1 MAWNPELYDRFKDVR
16 YQPFY
21 DLANLIVRTENMK
34 AIDLGCGTGEQTDIL
49 SQKFED
55 ADFVGVDS
63 SAEMLEKSKR
73 FENDRLHF
81 RQGTIEQEVALPTR
95 YDLVFSNAALQ
106 WVDEHEVL
114 FPQLMALL
122 DTGGQ
127 LAIQMPV
134 QKENILNQ
142 ILAQLVA
149 EEPYASYLDNWSR
162 DSPVLSM
169 DDYAQ
174 LLFDHGLSNI
184 QIFQKVYPIIAENH
198 DALYNF
204 ISGTSLIPYLDRL
217 QGDEKQALVN
227 EFKARIAKRFTKL
240 PAIYA
245 FKRILIYG
253 RKGELVASG

>member
-1 MAWNPELYDRFKDVR
+1 MAWNPELYDSFKDVR

-21 DLANLIVRTENMK
+21 DLANLIVPVDQLK
-34 AIDLGCGTGEQTDIL
+34 AIDLGCGTGEQTAIL
-49 SQKFED
+49 HQKFEH

-63 SAEMLEKSKR
+63 SAEMLEQSKR

-81 RQGTIEQEVALPTR
+81 RLGAIEDEVKSATR

-106 WVDEHEVL
+106 WVDGHEVL

-122 DTGGQ
+122 NAGGQ

-142 ILAQLVA
+142 ILAELVT
-149 EEPYASYLDNWSR
+149 EEPYATFLNHWNR
-162 DSPVLSM
+162 ESPVLSM

-184 QIFQKVYPIIAENH
+184 QIFQKVYPIIAE
-198 DALYNF
+198 DQEALYHF
-204 ISGTSLIPYLDRL
+204 ISGTALIPYVDRL
-217 QGDEKQALVN
+217 QGAERQALIN

-253 RKGELVASG
+253 RKG

>member
-1 MAWNPELYDRFKDVR
+1 MAWNPELYDSFKDVR

-21 DLANLIVRTENMK
+21 DLANLIVPAENMK
-34 AIDLGCGTGEQTDIL
+34 AIDLGCGTGEQTAIL
-49 SQKFED
+49 SQKFKN

-63 SAEMLEKSKR
+63 SAEMLEKSKS
-73 FENDRLHF
+73 FENEHLHF
-81 RQGTIEQEVALPTR
+81 RLGAIEQEIQSAEK

-106 WVDEHEVL
+106 WVDGHEVL
-114 FPQLMALL
+114 FPKLMDLL
-122 DTGGQ
+122 NTGGQ

-142 ILAQLVA
+142 ILADLVT
-149 EEPYASYLDNWSR
+149 EEPHASYLKNWNR

-174 LLFDHGLSNI
+174 LLFDNDLSNI
-184 QIFQKVYPIIAENH
+184 KIFQKVYPIIAQDHE
-198 DALYNF
+198 ALYNF
-204 ISGTSLIPYLDRL
+204 ISGTALIPYVERL
-217 QGDEKQALVN
+217 QGKEQQELIN
-227 EFKARIAKRFTKL
+227 EFKAKIAKRFTKL

-253 RKGELVASG
+253 RKL

>member
-1 MAWNPELYDRFKDVR
+1 MAWNPELYDSFKDVR

-21 DLANLIVRTENMK
+21 DLANLIVPAENMK
-34 AIDLGCGTGEQTDIL
+34 AIDLGCGTGEQTSIL
-49 SQKFED
+49 SQRFKD

-63 SAEMLEKSKR
+63 SAEMLEKSKS
-73 FENDRLHF
+73 FENEHLHF
-81 RQGTIEQEVALPTR
+81 RLGTIEQEAQSAEK

-106 WVDEHEVL
+106 WVDQHEVL
-114 FPQLMALL
+114 FPELMGLL
-122 DTGGQ
+122 NPGGQ

-142 ILAQLVA
+142 ILAELIA
-149 EEPYASYLDNWSR
+149 EEPYSSYLNNWNR

-184 QIFQKVYPIIAENH
+184 QIFQKVYPIIAE
-198 DALYNF
+198 DYGALYNF
-204 ISGTSLIPYLDRL
+204 ISGTSLIPYLERL
-217 QGDEKQALVN
+217 QGNQKQELIK
-227 EFKARIAKRFTKL
+227 EFKARIAKIFTKL

-253 RKGELVASG
+253 RKS

>member
-1 MAWNPELYDRFKDVR
+1 MAWNPELYDSFKDVR

-21 DLANLIVRTENMK
+21 DLANLIVPVENMK
-34 AIDLGCGTGEQTDIL
+34 AIDLGCGTGEQTSIL
-49 SQKFED
+49 SQKFENSS
-55 ADFVGVDS
+55 FIGVDS

-73 FENDRLHF
+73 FENDRLYF
-81 RQGTIEQEVALPTR
+81 RQGAIEQEAQSAEK
-95 YDLVFSNAALQ
+95 YDLLFSNAALQ
-106 WVDEHEVL
+106 WVNEHEVL

-122 DTGGQ
+122 NTGGQ

-142 ILAQLVA
+142 ILAELVT
-149 EEPYASYLDNWSR
+149 EEPYASYLNNWNR

-174 LLFDHGLSNI
+174 VLFDHGLSNI
-184 QIFQKVYPIIAENH
+184 QIFQKVYPIIAQDHE
-198 DALYNF
+198 ALYNF

-217 QGDEKQALVN
+217 QGNEKQALVN
-227 EFKARIAKRFTKL
+227 EFKARISQRFTKL

-253 RKGELVASG
+253 RKS

>member
-1 MAWNPELYDRFKDVR
+1 MAWNPELYDSFKDVR

-21 DLANLIVRTENMK
+21 DLASLIVPAENMK
-34 AIDLGCGTGEQTDIL
+34 AIDLGCGTGEQTSIL

-55 ADFVGVDS
+55 ASFVGVDS
-63 SAEMLEKSKR
+63 SAEMLEKSKS

-81 RQGTIEQEVALPTR
+81 RQGAIEQEAQSAAR
-95 YDLVFSNAALQ
+95 WDLVFSNAALQ
-106 WVDEHEVL
+106 WVDGHEVL

-122 DTGGQ
+122 NAGGQ

-142 ILAQLVA
+142 LLAELVA
-149 EEPYASYLDNWSR
+149 EEPYASYLNNWNR

-184 QIFQKVYPIIAENH
+184 QIFQKVYPIIAQDHE
-198 DALYNF
+198 ALYNF

-217 QGDEKQALVN
+217 QGNEKQALIN

-253 RKGELVASG
+253 IKS

>member
-1 MAWNPELYDRFKDVR
+1 MAWNPELYDSFKDVR

-21 DLANLIVRTENMK
+21 DLANLIVPVENMK
-34 AIDLGCGTGEQTDIL
+34 AIDLGCGTGEQTAIL
-49 SQKFED
+49 SKKFKD
-55 ADFVGVDS
+55 ADFIGVDS
-63 SAEMLEKSKR
+63 SAEMLEKSKS

-81 RQGTIEQEVALPTR
+81 RQGAIEQEAQSAER
-95 YDLVFSNAALQ
+95 WDLVFSNAALQ
-106 WVDEHEVL
+106 WVGEHEVL
-114 FPQLMALL
+114 LPQLMGLL
-122 DTGGQ
+122 NVGGQ

-142 ILAQLVA
+142 ILAELVT
-149 EEPYASYLDNWSR
+149 EEPYASYLNNWNR

-184 QIFQKVYPIIAENH
+184 QIFQKVYPIIAQDHE
-198 DALYNF
+198 ALYNF
-204 ISGTSLIPYLDRL
+204 ISGTALIPYVDRL
-217 QGDEKQALVN
+217 QGNEKQALMN

-253 RKGELVASG
+253 RKS

>member
-1 MAWNPELYDRFKDVR
+1 MAWNPELYNRFKDVR

-21 DLANLIVRTENMK
+21 DLANLIIPVANMK
-34 AIDLGCGTGEQTDIL
+34 AIDLGCGTGEQTAML

-63 SAEMLEKSKR
+63 SAEMLEKSES
-73 FENDRLHF
+73 FANDRLQF
-81 RQGTIEQEVALPTR
+81 RLGSIEHEAQSALR

-106 WVDEHEVL
+106 WVDGHELL

-122 DTGGQ
+122 NTGGQ

-142 ILAQLVA
+142 ILASLVA
-149 EEPYASYLDNWSR
+149 EEPFASSLQYWNR

-174 LLFDHGLSNI
+174 LLFDNGLSDI
-184 QIFQKVYPIIAENH
+184 QIFQKVYPIIAQDH

-204 ISGTSLIPYLDRL
+204 ISGTALIPYVERL
-217 QGDEKQALVN
+217 QGNVQQALIK
-227 EFKARIAKRFTKL
+227 EFKTRIAAKFAKL

-253 RKGELVASG
+253 RKL

>member
-1 MAWNPELYDRFKDVR
+1 MAWNPELYDSFKDVR

-21 DLANLIVRTENMK
+21 DLANLIAPVENMK
-34 AIDLGCGTGEQTDIL
+34 AIDLGCGTGEQTSIL
-49 SQKFED
+49 SQKFKDVE
-55 ADFVGVDS
+55 FVGVDS
-63 SAEMLEKSKR
+63 SAEMLEKSKS
-73 FENDRLHF
+73 FEREHLHF
-81 RQGTIEQEVALPTR
+81 RLGDIEQEAQSAEK

-106 WVDEHEVL
+106 WVDAHEVL
-114 FPQLMALL
+114 FPQLMSILNA
-122 DTGGQ
+122 GGQ

-142 ILAQLVA
+142 ILADLVA
-149 EEPYASYLDNWSR
+149 EEPYASYLNNWNR
-162 DSPVLSM
+162 DSPMLSM

-184 QIFQKVYPIIAENH
+184 QIFQKIYPIIAQDHE
-198 DALYNF
+198 ALYNF
-204 ISGTSLIPYLDRL
+204 ISGTALIPYVERL
-217 QGDEKQALVN
+217 QENEQKELIN

-253 RKGELVASG
+253 RKS

>member
-1 MAWNPELYDRFKDVR
+1 MAWNPELYDSFKDVR

-21 DLANLIVRTENMK
+21 DLANLIVPVDQLK
-34 AIDLGCGTGEQTDIL
+34 AIDLGCGTGEQTAIL
-49 SQKFED
+49 SQKFEH
-55 ADFVGVDS
+55 ADFLGVDS
-63 SAEMLEKSKR
+63 SAEMLEQSKR

-81 RQGTIEQEVALPTR
+81 RLGDIEQEVQSTTR

-106 WVDEHEVL
+106 WVDAHEVL

-122 DTGGQ
+122 NAGGQ

-134 QKENILNQ
+134 QKENLLNQ
-142 ILAQLVA
+142 ILAELVT
-149 EEPYASYLDNWSR
+149 EEPYATSLHHWNR
-162 DSPVLSM
+162 ESPVLSM

-184 QIFQKVYPIIAENH
+184 QIFQKVYPIIAIDHE
-198 DALYNF
+198 ALYQF
-204 ISGTSLIPYLDRL
+204 ISGTSLIPYVDRL
-217 QGDEKQALVN
+217 QVEKRQVLIN
-227 EFKARIAKRFTKL
+227 EFKARVAKRFTKL

-253 RKGELVASG
+253 RKG